1 MTEATQAEAP
11 VAPATIEIQ
20 DLNQFVQVLVG
31 WHEKK
36 VKTLQHMSAV
46 PEGTDMIFGEGDD
59 TKTVTL
65 TGDMLAGFKAGIELS
80 LMELGELPFLYETEP
95 EAAPAATPA

>member
-1 MTEATQAEAP
+1 MTEATQEAP
-11 VAPATIEIQ
+11 VAPSTIEIQ
-20 DLNQFVQVLVG
+20 DLNQFVQMLAG

-36 VKTLQHMSAV
+36 VKTLQHMLGV
-46 PEGTDMIFGEGDD
+46 PDGTEMVVGEENP
-59 TKTVTL
+59 TKVIL

-80 LMELGELPFLYETEP
+80 LMELGELPFLYETES